1 MPRVDFYVLPEN
13 SQRERFAC
21 FMTSK
26 ARQQGNTIY
35 IHTASREVAEF
46 LDDLL
51 WTFKDISFLP
61 HAIAEEDIT
70 CNEPV
75 IIGWQ
80 DKSPD
85 QYQVMINLTQDV
97 PVFAERFARIIE
109 IVAGKNTDRQQAR
122 NRYRDYRD
130 RGYELHNHTMESD
143 YDNA

>member
-13 SQRERFAC
+13 SPRERFTC
-21 FMTSK
+21 FMTNK
-26 ARQQGNTIY
+26 AWQQGHIIY
-35 IHTASREVAEF
+35 IHTVSREVAQT

-51 WTFKDISFLP
+51 WTFKDISFVP
-61 HAIAEEDIT
+61 HEIMGRGSI

-80 DKSPD
+80 DTPPE
-85 QYQVMINLTQDV
+85 QCQVMINLSQDV
-97 PVFAERFARIIE
+97 PTCAERFARIIE
-109 IVAGKNTDRQQAR
+109 IVAGNNTDKQQAR

>member
-13 SQRERFAC
+13 SPQERFAC
-21 FMTSK
+21 FMTHK
-26 ARQQGNTIY
+26 AWQQGNTIY
-35 IHTASREVAEF
+35 IHTVSRELAET

-51 WTFKDISFLP
+51 WTFKDISFIP
-61 HAIAEEDIT
+61 HEIMGKKPV

-80 DKSPD
+80 DKPPE

-97 PVFAERFARIIE
+97 PTCAEMFARIIE
-109 IVAGKNTDRQQAR
+109 IVAGNNTDRQQAR

-130 RGYELHNHTMESD
+130 RGYELHNHTMNSD